1 MRVRPKL
8 TNKQEIAFAYLKDN
22 ETTEI
27 LFGGGAGGGK
37 SWFLCAALISHCIKY
52 KGIRCLLGR
61 AELTSLKKTT
71 LNTFFE
77 VCEQWNLTTPKHYK
91 YNAQTNIIS
100 FFNGSE
106 VLIIPLQQ
114 IPSDRNFDSL
124 GSMELTLAAI
134 DECNQITE
142 KAKQIVSSRL
152 RYKLDEYGLIPK
164 LLMTCNPSKN
174 WTYSDFYRMAKTN
187 ELPKHRKFVKAL
199 VDDNE
204 NISKHYK
211 EQLSKLDKLSKERL
225 LYGNWEYDDNDDSLI
240 LYDKI
245 IDMFTNEAQLGEK
258 YITCDVARFGQDR
271 TVIMVWNGLQVIEI
285 KVFAKSSVTEVA
297 KAIEDLQFKH
307 EVKRTN
313 ITIDEDGVGGG
324 VVDMLP
330 SCRGFVNNSRALN
343 SENFRNLK
351 TQCYYKLAEK
361 INKNEI
367 GITTNDIMIKQ
378 YIIEELEQVRSKDH
392 DKDTKLSIISKDV
405 IKSLIGRS
413 PDFADS
419 LAMRMYHEVQ
429 KNYGRYFV
437 Q

>member
-8 TNKQEIAFAYLKDN
+8 TNKQEIAFAYLKDK

-37 SWFLCAALISHCIKY
+37 SWFLCAALISHCLKY

-77 VCEQWNLTTPKHYK
+77 VCQQWNLTTPKHYK

-124 GSMELTLAAI
+124 GSMELTIAAI

-142 KAKQIVSSRL
+142 KAKQIVSSRI
-152 RYKLDEYGLIPK
+152 RYKLDKFDLTPK
-164 LLMTCNPSKN
+164 LILTCNPSKN
-174 WTYSDFYRMAKTN
+174 WCYSDFYRPSKN
-187 ELPKHRKFVKAL
+187 KELPKHRKFVKAL

-211 EQLSKLDKLSKERL
+211 EQLGKLDRLSKERL
-225 LYGNWEYDDNDDSLI
+225 LFGNWEYDDNDNSLI

-245 IDMFTNEAQLGEK
+245 IDLFTNEAQLGEK
-258 YITCDVARFGQDR
+258 YITCDVARFGQDK

-285 KVFAKSSVTEVA
+285 KTFAKSSVTEVA

-324 VVDMLP
+324 CVDLLP
-330 SCRGFVNNSRALN
+330 NCRGFLNGSKALN

-367 GITTNDIMIKQ
+367 GVTTNDIMIKQ

>member
-1 MRVRPKL
+1 MLIKTTL
-8 TNKQEIAFAYLKDN
+8 TNKQELAFEYLNDK

-37 SWFLCAALISHCIKY
+37 SFFLCSAIISHCLTY

-61 AELTSLKKTT
+61 ASLSSLKSTT
-71 LNTFFE
+71 LNTLFE

-91 YNAQTNIIS
+91 YNAHTNIIS
-100 FFNGSE
+100 FYNGSE
-106 VLIIPLQQ
+106 IYLKDLFQYPA
-114 IPSDRNFDSL
+114 DRNFDSL
-124 GSMELTLAAI
+124 GSLELTIGAI

-152 RYKLDEYGLIPK
+152 RYKLDEYNLIPK
-164 LLMTCNPSKN
+164 LLLTCNPSKN
-174 WTYSDFYRMAKTN
+174 WCYSDFYRPSKTN
-187 ELPKHRKFVKAL
+187 ELPSHRKFVQAL

-211 EQLSKLDKLSKERL
+211 EQLGKLDKLSKERL
-225 LYGNWEYDDNDDSLI
+225 LFGNWEYDDNDDSLI

-245 IDMFTNEAQLGEK
+245 IDLFTNEAPLGEK
-258 YITCDVARFGQDR
+258 YITCDVARFGTDK
-271 TVIMVWNGLQVIEI
+271 TVIMVWNGLQVMEI
-285 KVFAKSSVTEVA
+285 KTFAKSSVTEVA
-297 KAIEDLQFKH
+297 KTIEDLQFKH

-330 SCRGFVNNSRALN
+330 SCRGFVNGSRALN

-392 DKDTKLSIISKDV
+392 DKDTKLSIVSKDV

>member
-8 TNKQEIAFAYLKDN
+8 TNKQEIAFAYLKDK

-37 SWFLCAALISHCIKY
+37 SWWICAVIISQCLKY

-61 AELTSLKKTT
+61 AKLDTLKKTT

-77 VCEQWNLTTPKHYK
+77 VCEQWNLKTPEHYA
-91 YNAQTNIIS
+91 YNAQTNIVS

-106 VLIIPLQQ
+106 IYLKDLFQY
-114 IPSDRNFDSL
+114 PSDRKFDSL
-124 GSMELTLAAI
+124 GSLELTIAAI

-142 KAKQIVSSRL
+142 KAKQIVSSRI
-152 RYKLDEYGLIPK
+152 RYKLDKFALTPK
-164 LLMTCNPSKN
+164 LILTCNPSKN
-174 WTYSDFYRMAKTN
+174 WCYSDFYRPSKSN
-187 ELPKHRKFVKAL
+187 ELPSHRKFVQAL

-211 EQLSKLDKLSKERL
+211 EQLNKLDRLSKERL
-225 LYGNWEYDDNDDSLI
+225 LFGNWEYDDNDDSLI

-245 IDMFTNEAQLGEK
+245 IDLFTNEAPLGEK
-258 YITCDVARFGQDR
+258 YITCDVARFGQDK

-285 KVFAKSSVTEVA
+285 KTFAKSSVTEVA
-297 KAIEDLQFKH
+297 KTIEDLQFKH
-307 EVKRTN
+307 EVKRAN

-324 VVDMLP
+324 CVDLLP
-330 SCRGFVNNSRALN
+330 NCRGFLNGSKALN
-343 SENFRNLK
+343 GENYRNLK

-367 GITTNDIMIKQ
+367 GVTTNDIMIKQ

>member
-37 SWFLCAALISHCIKY
+37 SWFLCAVLISQCLKY

-61 AELTSLKKTT
+61 AKLDTLKKTT

-77 VCEQWNLTTPKHYK
+77 VCEQWNLTTPKHYA

-100 FFNGSE
+100 FYNGSE
-106 VLIIPLQQ
+106 IYLKDLFQY
-114 IPSDRNFDSL
+114 PSDRNFDSL
-124 GSMELTLAAI
+124 GSLELTIAAI

-142 KAKQIVSSRL
+142 KAKQIVSSRI
-152 RYKLDEYGLIPK
+152 RYKLDKYDLIPK
-164 LLMTCNPSKN
+164 LLLTCNPSKN
-174 WTYSDFYRMAKTN
+174 WTYSDFYRMAKN
-187 ELPKHRKFVKAL
+187 KELPKHRKFVKAL

-211 EQLSKLDKLSKERL
+211 EQLGKLDKLSKERL

-245 IDMFTNEAQLGEK
+245 IDLFTNEVQLGEK

-351 TQCYYKLAEK
+351 TQCYYKLSEK

-378 YIIEELEQVRSKDH
+378 YIIEELENVRSKDH

>member
-37 SWFLCAALISHCIKY
+37 SWFLCAVLISQCLKY

-61 AELTSLKKTT
+61 AKLDTLKKTT

-77 VCEQWNLTTPKHYK
+77 VCEQWNLTTPEHYA

-100 FFNGSE
+100 FYNGSE
-106 VLIIPLQQ
+106 IYLKDLFQY
-114 IPSDRNFDSL
+114 PSDRNFDSL
-124 GSMELTLAAI
+124 GSLELTLAAI

-142 KAKQIVSSRL
+142 KAKQIVSSRI
-152 RYKLDEYGLIPK
+152 RYKLDKFDLTPK
-164 LLMTCNPSKN
+164 LILTCNPSKN
-174 WTYSDFYRMAKTN
+174 WTYSDFYRPAKTK
-187 ELPKHRKFVKAL
+187 ELPSHRKFVKAL

-211 EQLSKLDKLSKERL
+211 EQLGKLDRLSKERL

-245 IDMFTNEAQLGEK
+245 IDLFTNEVQLGEK
-258 YITCDVARFGQDR
+258 YITCDVARFGQDK
-271 TVIMVWNGLQVIEI
+271 TVIMVFNGLMVIEI

-330 SCRGFVNNSRALN
+330 NCRGFVNNSRALN
-343 SENFRNLK
+343 SENFKNLK